1 MASKKNAPRQE
12 TPKHYR
18 IKKGD
23 TVQVI
28 QGKENGKRGKVLRV
42 LSADDRVVI
51 ERVNFIKRHVRPSQK
66 VPQGGVIEREAGIH
80 ISNVK
85 LVCPSC
91 NQAVRVGVRREGDA
105 KIRYCKKCNVQVDK
119 G

>member
-1 MASKKNAPRQE
+1 MAKGKATQAERRNF
-12 TPKHYR
+12 R

-23 TVQVI
+23 TVEVI
-28 QGKENGKRGKVLRV
+28 QGKENGKRGKVLRIV
-42 LSADDRVVI
+42 SADERVVI

-66 VPQGGVIEREAGIH
+66 TPQGGVIEREAGIH

-91 NQAVRVGVRREGDA
+91 NQPVRVGVRTEGDA
-105 KIRYCKKCNVQVDK
+105 KVRYCKKCNVQVDK

>member
-1 MASKKNAPRQE
+1 MAQAAAHSKKFRV
-12 TPKHYR
+12 
-18 IKKGD
+18 KKGD
-23 TVQVI
+23 TVEVV
-28 QGKENGKRGKVLRV
+28 QGKEAGKRGKVLRV
-42 LSADDRVVI
+42 LAAEERVVV
-51 ERVNFIKRHVRPSQK
+51 ERVNFIKRHVRPSK
-66 VPQGGVIEREAGIH
+66 KTPQGGVIEREASMH

-91 NQAVRVGVRREGDA
+91 NQAVRVGVRMEGEE

>member
-1 MASKKNAPRQE
+1 MAKTKAPQAER
-12 TPKHYR
+12 KSFR

-23 TVQVI
+23 TVEVI
-28 QGKENGKRGKVLRV
+28 QGKENGKRGKVLRIV
-42 LSADDRVVI
+42 SADDRVVI

-66 VPQGGVIEREAGIH
+66 TPQGGVIEREAGIH

-91 NQAVRVGVRREGDA
+91 NEAVRVGVRMEGDA
-105 KIRYCKKCNVQVDK
+105 KVRFCKKCNVQVDK

>member
-1 MASKKNAPRQE
+1 MAKKPVV
-12 TPKHYR
+12 KDVVKFR

-23 TVQVI
+23 TVEVI
-28 QGKENGKRGKVLRV
+28 QGKETGKRGKVLRV
-42 LSADDRVVI
+42 LSADERVVV

-66 VPQGGVIEREAGIH
+66 TPQGGVIEREAGIH
-80 ISNVK
+80 ISNVQ

-91 NQAVRVGVRREGDA
+91 SQPARVGVRTEGDTKA
-105 KIRYCKKCNVQVDK
+105 RYCKKCNVQVDK

>member
-1 MASKKNAPRQE
+1 MARQARHTKKF
-12 TPKHYR
+12 R
-18 IKKGD
+18 IKQGD

-28 QGKENGKRGKVLRV
+28 QGKEAGKKGKVLHVLESQERV
-42 LSADDRVVI
+42 IV
-51 ERVNFIKRHVRPSQK
+51 ERVNFIKRHVRPSKK
-66 VPQGGVIEREAGIH
+66 VPQGGVIEREASMH

-91 NQAVRVGVRREGDA
+91 NKPGRVGVRMDGDQ
-105 KIRYCKKCNVQVDK
+105 KVRYCKRCNVQVDK

>member
-1 MASKKNAPRQE
+1 MAARAAHAKKF
-12 TPKHYR
+12 R

-23 TVQVI
+23 TVEVI
-28 QGKENGKRGKVLRV
+28 QGKESGKRGKVLRV
-42 LSADDRVVI
+42 LAADERVVV

-66 VPQGGVIEREAGIH
+66 TPQGGVVEREASMH

-85 LVCPSC
+85 LVCPGC
-91 NQAVRVGVRREGDA
+91 GQAVRTGVRVEGED
-105 KIRYCKKCNVQVDK
+105 KVRFCKKCNVQVDK

>member
-1 MASKKNAPRQE
+1 MAEPSVRTKKFRV
-12 TPKHYR
+12 
-18 IKKGD
+18 KKGD
-23 TVQVI
+23 TVEVI
-28 QGKENGKRGKVLRV
+28 QGKEAGKRGKVLHVLAADERV
-42 LSADDRVVI
+42 IV
-51 ERVNFIKRHVRPSQK
+51 ERVNFIKRHVRPSKK
-66 VPQGGVIEREAGIH
+66 VPQGGVIEREASMH

-91 NQAVRVGVRREGDA
+91 SQAVRVGVRMEGEE